1 MRKRKELNTV
11 DQEYQKR
18 EKKEKE
24 TATSRCCSMKPV
36 SYKANKHMDNKRVEE
51 TTPVNAK
58 LLLFLAAAAFL
69 IMIFNQFQLLSIAS
83 LAEGRP
89 LATGISL
96 VAASVAPTGVPEIYG
111 KELGI
116 SYDDVSANDLQRTEQ
131 AIAVLRNY
139 ESMTLSG
146 KDMERY
152 ITIAS
157 QISCEY

>member
-18 EKKEKE
+18 E
-24 TATSRCCSMKPV
+24 
-36 SYKANKHMDNKRVEE
+36 KRVEE

-96 VAASVAPTGVPEIYG
+96 VAASVAPTGVPAIYG
-111 KELGI
+111 SELSI
-116 SYDDVSANDLQRTEQ
+116 SYDDVSAND
-131 AIAVLRNY
+131 
-139 ESMTLSG
+139 
-146 KDMERY
+146 
-152 ITIAS
+152 S
-157 QISCEY
+157 QKADQIIR